1 MLAFFLSFL
10 GLASSQYF
18 ESANHD
24 GFQIGSKYFFFP
36 SARGTVPDRMRFSD
50 SKNLCISFGGT
61 LAIPMNEEEDEA
73 AKSFL
78 SDHFSG

>member
-1 MLAFFLSFL
+1 
-10 GLASSQYF
+10 
-18 ESANHD
+18 
-24 GFQIGSKYFFFP
+24 
-36 SARGTVPDRMRFSD
+36 MRFSD

-78 SDHFSG
+78 SDHFSGDLNAVASGLGVFSVLYRASIFAIF